1 VTIFDLV
8 FIALFLISIGTLA
21 VAAIFAVLGRRARA
35 IGILK
40 ALVIVV
46 AIYCGI
52 VILVSLVAPRRVL
65 SAGEPL
71 CFDDWC
77 ITVEGAEQTAS
88 QSEASYVVRL
98 RLSSRAR
105 RATQRENGV
114 VVYLTD
120 ANGTRYDPVSDLSAV
135 PLNVQL
141 QPMESVITTHTFKLP
156 ADAPA
161 PSLVIAHEGRFPID
175 WFIIGGGPF
184 RKQPIV
190 RLDEKETP

>member
-21 VAAIFAVLGRRARA
+21 VAAVSAILGRRTRA

-40 ALVIVV
+40 GFAVGV

-52 VILVSLVAPRRVL
+52 VILVSLVAPRRML

-77 ITVEGAEQTAS
+77 ITVEGAERTAS
-88 QSEASYVVRL
+88 QSDTSYVVRL

-105 RATQRENGV
+105 RVTQRENGV

-120 ANGTRYDPVSDLSAV
+120 ANRTRYDPVPDTSAT

-141 QPMESVITTHTFKLP
+141 QPVESVVTTRTFKVPVAAHVLG
-156 ADAPA
+156 
-161 PSLVIAHEGRFPID
+161 LVIAHEGGFPID

-184 RKQPIV
+184 RKPPIV
-190 RLDEKETP
+190 RLDE

>member
-21 VAAIFAVLGRRARA
+21 VAAIFAILGRRGRA

-40 ALVIVV
+40 GLVIVV
-46 AIYCGI
+46 AIYCGT

-65 SAGEPL
+65 TVGEPL

-77 ITVEGAEQTAS
+77 ITVEGAERTAS
-88 QSEASYVVRL
+88 QSEGYMVRL

-120 ANGTRYDPVSDLSAV
+120 ANGTRYDPVPDTSAP

-141 QPMESVITTHTFKLP
+141 RPMESVLTTRTFKVP
-156 ADAPA
+156 VAAHVA
-161 PSLVIAHEGRFPID
+161 GLVIAHQGGFPID

-184 RKQPIV
+184 RKAPIV
-190 RLDEKETP
+190 RVDE

>member
-1 VTIFDLV
+1 MTIFDLV
-8 FIALFLISIGTLA
+8 FIALFLVSIATLA

-35 IGILK
+35 IRILK
-40 ALVIVV
+40 VFAIGV

-52 VILVSLVAPRRVL
+52 VIIVSLLAPARVL
-65 SAGEPL
+65 SAGQPL

-77 ITVEGAEQTAS
+77 ITVEGAERTAS
-88 QSEASYVVRL
+88 QSEVSYVVRL

-120 ANGTRYDPVSDLSAV
+120 ANRTRYDPVPDTSAT

-141 QPMESVITTHTFKLP
+141 QPVESVVTSRTFKVP
-156 ADAPA
+156 PDVHVRG
-161 PSLVIAHEGRFPID
+161 LVISHEGGFPID

-184 RKQPIV
+184 RKPPIV
-190 RLDEKETP
+190 RLDE